1 MSEQEIIKGP
11 IFIGGDGRSGTTL
24 LNVILDSHPTLSV
37 APEYHFNGG
46 SDLGSTALEA
56 VRIKKDGGLL
66 ESGIRAVDT
75 PEWKPAMQF
84 VNRVVRAG
92 LSLDEIHEAIQQAME
107 ETGTNLVEFH
117 DRCRLIEKFGR
128 ILVNRDSKKRWGM
141 KIMREI
147 RNPKRY
153 ANVWGDAQFIHIIR
167 DGRDVAASQLLEH
180 GSWGYGDIGEAAK
193 NWCNIITQSRTNTSN
208 LSYTEIRYED
218 IVMESEKSLRKL
230 CKFLN
235 VNWSKKLLAH
245 EKQKHDFFETKV
257 AHPSRQASMKKI
269 NNSAVGRHKRDLS
282 QEQIDIF
289 NSIAGEMLSSLGY
302 E

>member
-1 MSEQEIIKGP
+1 MSEQEIVKDP

-117 DRCRLIEKFGR
+117 DRCRLIEKFGM

-153 ANVWGDAQFIHIIR
+153 ANVWGMHNLFISSGMVEMWPLLSCWNMVLGVMGTL
-167 DGRDVAASQLLEH
+167 GRQRK
-180 GSWGYGDIGEAAK
+180 IGA
-193 NWCNIITQSRTNTSN
+193 ISSPN
-208 LSYTEIRYED
+208 L
-218 IVMESEKSLRKL
+218 
-230 CKFLN
+230 
-235 VNWSKKLLAH
+235 
-245 EKQKHDFFETKV
+245 
-257 AHPSRQASMKKI
+257 
-269 NNSAVGRHKRDLS
+269 
-282 QEQIDIF
+282 EQIHQIYH
-289 NSIAGEMLSSLGY
+289 IQK
-302 E
+302 